1 MRMLIA
7 TMALFFICSVAN
19 ASPTVQITCSDVT
32 RLYNPDVIQQISE
45 KINEKL
51 SKDFTIVTDSPNA
64 EYSIEVS
71 ITSCGLGKLVNNG
84 IGTAM
89 SLGGSAASS
98 WISPFGGSLIGALG
112 FIHSTKAVFI
122 ISANVNVNH
131 LGDKKVFYKHNFI
144 GRSDIGKSRELT
156 DEVLTATI
164 EKFSDNIAKK
174 LKRKLIRNQES

>member
-1 MRMLIA
+1 MRMLIT
-7 TMALFFICSVAN
+7 TMALLFICSVAN

-98 WISPFGGSLIGALG
+98 WISPFGGS
-112 FIHSTKAVFI
+112 KAVFI

-131 LGDKKVFYKHNFI
+131 LGDKKIFYKHNFI
-144 GRSDIGKSRELT
+144 GRSDIGKSKELT
-156 DEVLTATI
+156 DEVLATTI

-174 LKRKLIRNQES
+174 LKRKLIRNPES